1 MREQRLLKLT
11 YDLGASVVLVVS
23 RQFAVLLKVRGYKVY
38 AGDKRNRADYR
49 EYLEVRD
56 TVL

>member
-11 YDLGASVVLVVS
+11 YEQGACVGLVVS